1 MVRVTIPADFS
12 WTPGQ
17 HVFIRFLTLGLHSL
31 TAHPFTIC
39 SLPASSGE
47 KGPSQ
52 LVFYIRPRGGFTS
65 RLAKLA
71 GKQPNISLRVL
82 LDGPYG
88 GVNAKTM
95 TKFDKALVIA
105 GGSGAGFTLSLI
117 EDVVQRLSQQH
128 GTVSDEKE
136 AVLRP
141 RKTVLQVVL
150 ATRDRDTQ
158 RWYHEAIADLLS
170 PYSSSSISESLHI
183 SVYFTGSSS
192 EPSDSNSSRPA
203 EVSKPMTMNESSGQ
217 GVSNCSSS
225 DSPSNTT
232 PNFQSRPD
240 LPRIVQETT
249 SANGVSVGIAV
260 CGPASMLQDV
270 RNAAAT
276 AQTNILRSGAGAKDV
291 YLHTEQFSYVP
302 NQTPQY
308 PCPVNVQIAAGGL
321 IDRRYNRM
329 VY

>member
-136 AVLRP
+136 VVLRP

-150 ATRDRDTQ
+150 ATRDRDIQ

-170 PYSSSSISESLHI
+170 PYSSSSISDSLHI
-183 SVYFTGSSS
+183 SVYFTGSSSS

-203 EVSKPMTMNESSGQ
+203 EVLKPMTIKDNSSHG
-217 GVSNCSSS
+217 SSS
-225 DSPSNTT
+225 CSGSDSLPNTAL
-232 PNFQSRPD
+232 NFQDRPD
-240 LPRIVQETT
+240 LPRIVQEIT

-270 RNAAAT
+270 RNAAAA
-276 AQTNILRSGAGAKDV
+276 AQTNILRAGAGAKDV

-302 NQTPQY
+302 NQHPLNSLPSQR
-308 PCPVNVQIAAGGL
+308 PNCCGRS
-321 IDRRYNRM
+321 D
-329 VY
+329 